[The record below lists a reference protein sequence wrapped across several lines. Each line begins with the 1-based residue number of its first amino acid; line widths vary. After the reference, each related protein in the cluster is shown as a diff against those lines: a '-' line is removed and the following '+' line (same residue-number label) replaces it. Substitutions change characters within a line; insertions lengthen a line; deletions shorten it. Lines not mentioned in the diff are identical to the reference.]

1 MRGATSS
8 QGSLG
13 QFLET
18 ERERGTKAGLLRI
31 RIKRAKPEAAYGL
44 LSFSSL
50 TVSL

>member
-1 MRGATSS
+1 MTSP

-18 ERERGTKAGLLRI
+18 ERERGTKARLLRI
-31 RIKRAKPEAAYGL
+31 SRKRAKPEAACGL